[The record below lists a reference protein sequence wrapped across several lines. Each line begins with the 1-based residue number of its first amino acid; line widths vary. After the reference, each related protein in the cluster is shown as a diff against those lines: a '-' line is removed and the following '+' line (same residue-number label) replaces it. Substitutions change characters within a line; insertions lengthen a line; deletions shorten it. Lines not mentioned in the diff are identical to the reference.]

1 MNPNVGSFPENA
13 RLALPDN
20 PIRFKVLVVDQPGPH
35 RDYLVGVLREVGY
48 NVDAASGSEATYR
61 KLRSSVRPVDL
72 LIIDLESL
80 QGVDG
85 LRFLK
90 VLKKD
95 ECCTD
100 TQLIITIRGWL
111 DERLVDL
118 RGELAIRASFNKVR
132 PLDELLCLVTAILP
146 PGGQNL
152 RASRRFP
159 VKFLVHYAVGT
170 NRHLFYA
177 SNLGLGGIFICNS
190 QPDPVGTVAQLAFT
204 LPRNTVPLKAEAKV
218 VRAVQH
224 VSEVGTLHYQMFP
237 PGNGLVFV
245 EMSAEHRRLLKEFC
259 DQEETR
265 IYRMPAMLTN
275 RPMDEKTGQVTS

>member
-1 MNPNVGSFPENA
+1 MNQNAGSLSENA
-13 RLALPDN
+13 HLADN

-35 RDYLVGVLREVGY
+35 LDDLMAVLGEVGY
-48 NVDAASGSEATYR
+48 NVDAASDSEATYR

-72 LIIDLESL
+72 LIIDPESL
-80 QGVDG
+80 PGVDG

-100 TQLIITIRGWL
+100 TQLIVTIRGLL
-111 DERLVDL
+111 DERFVDV

-132 PLDELLCLVTAILP
+132 PLEELLCLVTAILP
-146 PGGQNL
+146 PQGHNL
-152 RASRRFP
+152 RTSRRFP

-170 NRHLFYA
+170 NRQVFYA
-177 SNLGLGGIFICNS
+177 SNLGLGGIFVCNS
-190 QPDPVGTVAQLAFT
+190 QPDPVGTLAQLAFT
-204 LPRNTVPLKAEAKV
+204 LPGNTVPLKAEAKV
-218 VRAVQH
+218 VRVVQH
-224 VSEVGTLHYQMFP
+224 VSEVEPLHYQTFP

-245 EMSAEHRRLLKEFC
+245 EMRAEHRGLLKEFC

-265 IYRMPAMLTN
+265 IFRMPAMLTN
-275 RPMDEKTGQVTS
+275 GPMAEKQVR

>member
-1 MNPNVGSFPENA
+1 MNPNVGS
-13 RLALPDN
+13 LPQNTLLTDDA
-20 PIRFKVLVVDQPGPH
+20 IRFKVLVVDQPGPH
-35 RDYLVGVLREVGY
+35 LDDLVGVLGEVGY
-48 NVDAASGSEATYR
+48 NVDAASDSKATYR

-72 LIIDLESL
+72 LMIDPESL

-100 TQLIITIRGWL
+100 TQLIVTIGGLL

-132 PLDELLCLVTAILP
+132 PLEELLCLVTAILP
-146 PGGQNL
+146 PRGHDL

-159 VKFLVHYAVGT
+159 VKFPVHYAVGT
-170 NRHLFYA
+170 TRQVFYA

-190 QPDPVGTVAQLAFT
+190 QPDPVGTLAQLAFT
-204 LPRNTVPLKAEAKV
+204 LPGNTVPLKAEAKV
-218 VRAVQH
+218 VRVVQH
-224 VSEVGTLHYQMFP
+224 VSEVRTLRYQMFP

-245 EMSAEHRRLLKEFC
+245 EMRAEYRRLLKEFC

-265 IYRMPAMLTN
+265 IFRMPAMLTN
-275 RPMDEKTGQVTS
+275 RPMAEKTGQVTL